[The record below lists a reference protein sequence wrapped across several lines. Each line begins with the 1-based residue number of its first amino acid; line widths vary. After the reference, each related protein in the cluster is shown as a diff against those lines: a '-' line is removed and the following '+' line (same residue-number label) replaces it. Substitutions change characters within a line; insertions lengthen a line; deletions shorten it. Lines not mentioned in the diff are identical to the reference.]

1 MGLSSILANSYR
13 QLLTATFF
21 GLPGFPVFSEPSPCS
36 DPLFIVE
43 TADMG
48 MVQQLCAMAVEIR
61 GNLESCG
68 LKQSRAL
75 TIEITGDVSHPLGN
89 CLAYFDC
96 EYDLV
101 HISDPSNWDMLKD
114 QDKAYASLP
123 KDVTLRALLTHELTH
138 ALLTQVAG
146 EKEVSIVDHEYVAA
160 AMELEL
166 MEETW
171 RDVLLDMAAVEL
183 PPKEGLI
190 DIWIYGF
197 APRKFAVN
205 AWQHFR
211 LPENGC
217 SLVKK
222 IAEGD
227 VSFDKSV
234 RPELR

>member
-1 MGLSSILANSYR
+1 MGLSSILASSYR
-13 QLLTATFF
+13 QLLAVAFCS
-21 GLPGFPVFSEPSPCS
+21 LLAFPVFTEPSRCS
-36 DPLFIVE
+36 DPLFNID
-43 TADMG
+43 TADKG
-48 MVQQLCAMAVEIR
+48 MARQLCTMATEIR
-61 GNLESCG
+61 GHLESCG
-68 LKQSRAL
+68 LKQTRAL

-101 HISDPSNWDMLKD
+101 RISEPSTWDMLME
-114 QDKAYASLP
+114 QDEAYASLP
-123 KDVTLRALLTHELTH
+123 TDVTLKALLTHELAH
-138 ALLTQVAG
+138 AFLTQVAG
-146 EKEVSIVDHEYVAA
+146 EREVSMVDQEYVAA

-171 RDVLLDMAAVEL
+171 RDVLLDLAAVES

-197 APRKFAVN
+197 VPRKFAVN
-205 AWQHFR
+205 AWLHFR

-217 SLVKK
+217 ALVQK
-222 IAEGD
+222 IAHGD
-227 VSFDKSV
+227 VSFAKSV